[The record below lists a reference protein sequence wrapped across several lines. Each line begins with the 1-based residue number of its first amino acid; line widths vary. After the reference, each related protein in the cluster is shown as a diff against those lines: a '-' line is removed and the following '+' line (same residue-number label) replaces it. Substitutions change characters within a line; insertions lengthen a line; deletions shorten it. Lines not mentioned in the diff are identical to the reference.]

1 MNLTKRFIDDIKKAS
16 KITSFCHAYPDKD
29 SDLLRYFN
37 FKLPNTINDLFE
49 AFSFFEG
56 NEEMKTLCGTNITRQ
71 YRYLCPLREE
81 LENEINKFLNG
92 EKTFLRLLSR
102 EQSISLIR
110 EILDD
115 LHNSI
120 EEKYSLFESRY
131 MRARKAS

>member
-1 MNLTKRFIDDIKKAS
+1 MNLSKRLIEDIKKAS
-16 KITSFCHAYPDKD
+16 KITSFCHAYPDND
-29 SDLLRYFN
+29 SDLVTYFRLQ
-37 FKLPNTINDLFE
+37 LPNTINELFE

-56 NEEMKTLCGTNITRQ
+56 NEDMRSLCGMNVNRQ
-71 YRYLCPLREE
+71 YLYLNPLREE

-92 EKTFLRLLSR
+92 EKTFLKLLSP
-102 EQSISLIR
+102 EQSRSLIK

-131 MRARKAS
+131 IRARKAS